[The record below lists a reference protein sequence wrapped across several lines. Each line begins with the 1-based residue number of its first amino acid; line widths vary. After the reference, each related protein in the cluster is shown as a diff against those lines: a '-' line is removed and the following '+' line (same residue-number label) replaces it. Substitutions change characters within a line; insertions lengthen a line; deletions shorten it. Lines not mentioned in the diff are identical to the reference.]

1 MTAACTDETLLC
13 QQIITTSSNNST
25 FFEVQKND
33 LDKKLFTDNSNSDSN
48 NTRKSLANGED
59 KIERATVD
67 VDVEPCT
74 RQLDIYLESRGIRT
88 WDEHEYTCIGEA
100 ASSSSLESTSHE
112 LISEGNSS
120 GYNSSGIDDKSKRDS
135 DSISTSSRSDSG
147 EMNCVASLITN
158 SIKDIENSVN
168 KVTLNDIELKK
179 DKVKRKIIN
188 VSKKCARKE
197 IDHEGIEMFH
207 EAVRIGDASKVE
219 ELVTYGLIDDL
230 DEPDWNVS
238 GDPPLLVAASNHS
251 LPVLG
256 ILLASGCDAGARS
269 PRGETALHRA
279 ILNGGPGNVKEFV
292 KELLENGCSPSVKEA
307 GGGLTAL
314 HILARQLAHMQP
326 SRSLHYNFEEALET
340 LSILAKAGAVN
351 DKDHQGRSALHIL
364 ASSTILDSNNKKE
377 IELLIKILLE
387 AGADPTLK
395 NDRGETALHESLEYG
410 ALNTAD
416 ILMPHT
422 PTGIISRY
430 GETPLHIAARKN
442 HTEVVGKLL
451 KNGEDPS
458 IQDAGG
464 NTCLHLASARGFH
477 QIVSLIVTSP
487 LAQLE
492 KVNDEGLTALQ
503 VAAESGFVNAVKI
516 LLKAGANPALITS
529 NCSVLRRHPD
539 ISIIINHE
547 LTKRRQ
553 LAT

>member
-1 MTAACTDETLLC
+1 MTCADETLLC
-13 QQIITTSSNNST
+13 EKKININSNNST
-25 FFEVQKND
+25 FFEVKRND
-33 LDKKLFTDNSNSDSN
+33 LDDELI
-48 NTRKSLANGED
+48 RKSDD
-59 KIERATVD
+59 KIYPLAEITN
-67 VDVEPCT
+67 PCT
-74 RQLDIYLESRGIRT
+74 RQLEIYLESRGIRT

-147 EMNCVASLITN
+147 EMNCVSSQ
-158 SIKDIENSVN
+158 SIKLPVGAFESTLINNNNTVNDIENSI
-168 KVTLNDIELKK
+168 KQMKLNDVELKRT
-179 DKVKRKIIN
+179 KRKIAA
-188 VSKKCARKE
+188 SKKFVRKE
-197 IDHEGIEMFH
+197 IDYEEISMFH
-207 EAVRIGDASKVE
+207 EAVRSGDAKKVE
-219 ELVTYGLIDDL
+219 ELAAYGSINDL

-238 GDPPLLVAASNHS
+238 GDPPLLVAATNHY
-251 LPVLG
+251 LPVLSV
-256 ILLASGCDAGARS
+256 LLASGCDAGARS

-279 ILNGGPGNVKEFV
+279 ILNGGPGNVKPFV

-351 DKDHQGRSALHIL
+351 DKDHQGRTALHIL
-364 ASSTILDSNNKKE
+364 ASSTILDNNNRKE
-377 IELLIKILLE
+377 IELLVKILLE

-395 NDRGETALHESLEYG
+395 NDRGETPLHESLEYG

-416 ILMPHT
+416 VLMPHT

-442 HTEVVGKLL
+442 LTEVVSKLL

-458 IQDAGG
+458 IQDASG

-503 VAAESGFVNAVKI
+503 VAAESGFVNAVKL
-516 LLKAGANPALITS
+516 LLKAGADPLVLITNNS
-529 NCSVLRRHPD
+529 SLLRRHPD
-539 ISIIINHE
+539 ITIIINHE